1 MYPRLA
7 WFQMNRFT
15 LHYQWSPYPWPEA
28 SSICII
34 VITEFT
40 QHIRTYDFQTRT
52 HSVLGF
58 ELSVWI
64 SWQSRTSSPLAF
76 SSTLWDSGDV
86 GDQTLYTLS
95 VLFLGGPRRH
105 ALVTMVRGPTY
116 HRSLAFH
123 ATAFLPVFPL
133 VTWPRDIYSGRNRC
147 VHFIHTIAKWS

>member
-28 SSICII
+28 SSICIIVITI

-86 GDQTLYTLS
+86 GDQTLYFVYALGSLS
-95 VLFLGGPRRH
+95 WWAKAACVGDDGSRTNIPSISGIPCNRISSRVSIGYMAPWHLFR
-105 ALVTMVRGPTY
+105 
-116 HRSLAFH
+116 
-123 ATAFLPVFPL
+123 
-133 VTWPRDIYSGRNRC
+133 
-147 VHFIHTIAKWS
+147 KE